1 MSGVKKYDYTTI
13 KQAILDYT
21 EVDDSVFTTTIL
33 DGFIMAA
40 EFRIYQE
47 LPMDAQRNVQEGTL
61 AANDNTI
68 NAPAG
73 CLFVRGV
80 EVFNSTSATTG
91 NGTWLEKKDQTYL
104 SEYTDTMIFPKS
116 SFSIV
121 LNNHYFLIKHIC
133 WKFSRSHQEDPRS
146 CQDQHIKASELLSL
160 HASEPLGLRVPA
172 AKCLCGCRE
181 AQTII

>member
-73 CLFVRGV
+73 Y
-80 EVFNSTSATTG
+80 NDSTGSPATT
-91 NGTWLEKKDQTYL
+91 TTQTGFTFEL
-104 SEYTDTMIFPKS
+104 VSNAS
-116 SFSIV
+116 STETGGGFQ
-121 LNNHYFLIKHIC
+121 C
-133 WKFSRSHQEDPRS
+133 
-146 CQDQHIKASELLSL
+146 
-160 HASEPLGLRVPA
+160 
-172 AKCLCGCRE
+172 
-181 AQTII
+181 TIGPINDRA